1 MSINRDSMKIME
13 ALSGVDE
20 ELLERSESE
29 KKDAG
34 RKRRSANRLWI
45 SLGSCAAAVCFTAA
59 GVAGWR
65 GIQISKEAQIR
76 QELFSPNPMMMSDA
90 DVRGDEIQTQT
101 DKNILPEGQA
111 QAHEDILPERQT
123 QADEKILS
131 GEADEAETFDGTPNG
146 TSEQE
151 QSGAVE
157 QARPKEGEDALKRE
171 VDAGVDDNKDSLFAD
186 KEISSMPLNTA
197 EKLTEEQARQVEVL
211 GAYVPN
217 APKGYAFLEASLH
230 QKGDESRLS
239 IIWAKGMD
247 DIMMSIGIVDE
258 EETEVVDV
266 SRPECYDQRLYE
278 IPYYYS
284 VPEEYRE
291 TVGHPVFAAEDLS
304 LDVVKSR
311 VLNRGV
317 DLGDTDTPRGD
328 FYVLYP
334 GGVQVRFNGNATPEQ
349 VWEMLSPLGSL
360 TTPAP

>member
-1 MSINRDSMKIME
+1 MSINKDSMKIME
-13 ALSGVDE
+13 ALSGVDG

-34 RKRRSANRLWI
+34 RKRRTANRLWI

-65 GIQISKEAQIR
+65 GIQISKEAQQR
-76 QELFSPNPMMMSDA
+76 QEFFSPNPMMMSDA

-101 DKNILPEGQA
+101 DKKILPEGQA
-111 QAHEDILPERQT
+111 QAYDDILPEG
-123 QADEKILS
+123 QAKPDEKILS
-131 GEADEAETFDGTPNG
+131 GEADEVGTQNG

-151 QSGAVE
+151 QSGTVE
-157 QARPKEGEDALKRE
+157 QARSKEGEDASKRE
-171 VDAGVDDNKDSLFAD
+171 VDAGADDKKDSLFAD
-186 KEISSMPLNTA
+186 MEISSMPLNNA
-197 EKLTEEQARQVEVL
+197 EKLTEEQARQLEVL

-217 APKGYAFLEASLH
+217 APKGYAFQEARLY
-230 QKGDESRLS
+230 QEGNESSLS
-239 IIWAKGMD
+239 ISWAKGMD
-247 DIMMSIGIVDE
+247 SIRMSIGIVDE
-258 EETEVVDV
+258 EETAVVDV

-278 IPYYYS
+278 IPYSDS

-291 TVGHPVFAAEDLS
+291 TVNHPVFAAEDLS

-334 GGVQVRFNGNATPEQ
+334 GGVQVRFNGKATPEQ

>member
-111 QAHEDILPERQT
+111 QAHEDILP
-123 QADEKILS
+123 

-239 IIWAKGMD
+239 ISWAKGMD
-247 DIMMSIGIVDE
+247 SIRMSMSIVDG
-258 EETEVVDV
+258 EETAVVDV

-278 IPYYYS
+278 IPYCNS

-291 TVGHPVFAAEDLS
+291 TVDHPVFAAEDLS

-334 GGVQVRFNGNATPEQ
+334 GGVQVRFNGKATPEQ